1 MRERSTPKT
10 GAKLLTLMIAGAL
23 GLGAVATSVSALLQ
37 AQSSNTSA
45 QAITSGTLKLIQAD
59 NGVGFSTTIADMA
72 PGDIV
77 NRYVNYTNSGTL
89 ASKSLRLKVVDGTN
103 PQTLLSTSATRGLQL
118 EVTSCPVAWA
128 PTAGTC
134 GGTPTVVLS
143 KPLSEMTTDVA
154 FNNITTLASNDVLH
168 LQFKLTLP
176 DAANNETTTNGT
188 LPANTIQGLSAALT
202 WTLSE
207 TQRDLPT
214 TNS

>member
-1 MRERSTPKT
+1 MRERSTPQT
-10 GAKLLTLMIAGAL
+10 GAKLLTLVIAGAL

-37 AQSSNTSA
+37 AQTSNTSA
-45 QAITSGTLKLIQAD
+45 QNITSGTLKLIQAD

-72 PGDIV
+72 PGDVV

-89 ASKSLRLKVVDGTN
+89 ASKALRLKVVDSAS

-118 EVTSCPVAWA
+118 VVTNCSIAWA

-134 GGTPTVVLS
+134 GGTTTEVLS
-143 KPLSEMTTDVA
+143 QSLSAMTSDIA
-154 FNNITTLASNDVLH
+154 LNNITTLASNDVLH

-176 DAANNETTTNGT
+176 DGTNNETTTNGA
-188 LPANTIQGLSAALT
+188 LPSNSIQGLGAALT

-207 TQRDLPT
+207 TQRDLTT